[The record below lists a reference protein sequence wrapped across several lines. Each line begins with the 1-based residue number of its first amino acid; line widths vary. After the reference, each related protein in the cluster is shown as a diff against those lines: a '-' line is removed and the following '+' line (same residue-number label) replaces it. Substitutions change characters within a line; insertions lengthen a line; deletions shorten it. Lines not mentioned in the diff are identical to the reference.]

1 MVRWPSDVGF
11 ARLVAVTWALASLS
25 FGLWYMPGWYW
36 LPGPSLRRIGGLAW
50 MAIFSVFV
58 PVAIYRANVE
68 IGHRDLGVSGVIM
81 LHAVILVAMFL
92 YMAKR
97 KSVEDARKAL
107 PPSRR

>member
-1 MVRWPSDVGF
+1 MIPWPSDVGF
-11 ARLVAVTWALASLS
+11 ARLLVVIWELASLS
-25 FGLWYMPGWYW
+25 FGLWFLRGWYW
-36 LPGPSLRRIGGLAW
+36 LPRSSLRRMGGLAW

-68 IGHRDLGVSGVIM
+68 RGHRDLGVSGIIM

-107 PPSRR
+107 PQSRR

>member
-1 MVRWPSDVGF
+1 M
-11 ARLVAVTWALASLS
+11 
-25 FGLWYMPGWYW
+25 
-36 LPGPSLRRIGGLAW
+36 GGLAW
-50 MAIFSVFV
+50 MAIFSVFI

-68 IGHRDLGVSGVIM
+68 RGHRDFGVSGVIM
-81 LHAVILVAMFL
+81 LHAIVFVAMFL

>member
-1 MVRWPSDVGF
+1 MTPWPSDVGF
-11 ARLVAVTWALASLS
+11 ARLAAVTWALASLS
-25 FGLWYMPGWYW
+25 FGLWYLRGWYW
-36 LPGPSLRRIGGLAW
+36 LPRPSLRRIGGLAW

-68 IGHRDLGVSGVIM
+68 RGHRDLGVSGIIM

-107 PPSRR
+107 PQSLR